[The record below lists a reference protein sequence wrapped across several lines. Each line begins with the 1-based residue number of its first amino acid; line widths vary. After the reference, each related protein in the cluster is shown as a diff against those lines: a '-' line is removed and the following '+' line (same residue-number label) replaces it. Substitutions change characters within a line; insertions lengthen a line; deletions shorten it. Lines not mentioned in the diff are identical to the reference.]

1 MFAVLFVLGFF
12 FIIIIIIIIVIITII
27 ISMTVEVNL
36 TTPVIRILLT
46 STVARLSHNSWMIVG

>member
-12 FIIIIIIIIVIITII
+12 FSIIIIIVIITIII

>member
-12 FIIIIIIIIVIITII
+12 FSIVIIIVIITIII